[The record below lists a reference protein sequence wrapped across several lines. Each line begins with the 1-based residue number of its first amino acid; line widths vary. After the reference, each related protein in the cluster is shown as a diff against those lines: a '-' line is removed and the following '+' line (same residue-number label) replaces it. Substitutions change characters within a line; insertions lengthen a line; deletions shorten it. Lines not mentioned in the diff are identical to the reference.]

1 MKPQL
6 PLLLFSLLP
15 LGMSIALPS
24 RSQEQL
30 NKTPV
35 LWEPI
40 VRSTTPQPQHT
51 RTKQANSDGEIEW
64 ELVPKSKTAN
74 ELPTKSKKLQAKVVW
89 SLVPETPQLAET
101 TPATKAGAPASAQKV
116 VWEVIPGSINPLGP
130 TPSSTL
136 ATKESAGSDKPP
148 ADAVAFEDSQSAR
161 RIPAPPPP
169 PPALQA
175 LNRSIAFG
183 DGSAGPDIGWHV
195 PNGFLWSR
203 RWFADLNMYRHNR
216 RQEGDDNFLDWGDGV
231 WILHTNL
238 LQTNHWSVAVSTS
251 FHSLHPPPTFPAAPP
266 ESTMDYPVD
275 SASPAPSAKPAGL
288 PSAPNS

>member
-1 MKPQL
+1 MRVTVADPSRAPWLAHRRHCRHVPRWLSQQSAN
-6 PLLLFSLLP
+6 PRDTEASRDETPAAAPVFSLLP
-15 LGMSIALPS
+15 LGLSIALPS
-24 RSQEQL
+24 RGQEQL

-161 RIPAPPPP
+161 RIPAPPPRLP
-169 PPALQA
+169 SPQSL
-175 LNRSIAFG
+175 IAFG
-183 DGSAGPDIGWHV
+183 DGSAGPTLAGIN
-195 PNGFLWSR
+195 NGFL
-203 RWFADLNMYRHNR
+203 
-216 RQEGDDNFLDWGDGV
+216 G
-231 WILHTNL
+231 
-238 LQTNHWSVAVSTS
+238 
-251 FHSLHPPPTFPAAPP
+251 AA
-266 ESTMDYPVD
+266 
-275 SASPAPSAKPAGL
+275 AGL
-288 PSAPNS
+288 PISTCIAITC